1 MAIDGRANQQE
12 SAEGSLGTAPYLAKI
27 VSLLDPQYQGGFEVT
42 LIRNSGSEVADETQT
57 YVVRYASPFYGTTA
71 YEFMGKNNTFDDT
84 QKSYGFWAM
93 PPDVGVTGLVI
104 FIEGNAAQGY
114 WIACIPDKFA
124 NHMIPAIGGT
134 KVYETAQDYE
144 QGEHPLPV
152 AEHNRKANE
161 LDKALEI
168 DKIPRAVHPVAETFK
183 RQGLIRDEFRGTS
196 TSSGRRDIPNL
207 VFGMSSPGPLDRNGK
222 RSFTGVKQAQALIPV
237 SRLGG
242 TVFVMDDGDDRYFRD
257 KPASEE
263 PPIYTKGDG
272 DKNIPYNEHFRIRTR
287 TGHQILLHNSE
298 DLIYIG
304 NARGT
309 AWIEISSDGKIDIFA
324 TDSISMRTKADFNFY
339 ADRDINFE
347 AGRNVNTKVG
357 GEMYTNVVND
367 NIVIVEGSQ
376 NTHIFGSDSLRID
389 GNQTVRIFEQLNHS
403 VVGAYRQ
410 TVESLYDLNVKDSI
424 KVTASK
430 SLDIK
435 AGSDGKLTF
444 DTSLDIKVGTAGKLT
459 TGAALDIKAGGHIR
473 QTSTGANETNASRII
488 ETAAQIHMNGP
499 TAATAATAATA
510 KDASTAF
517 EPTPPKFLV
526 EHELPDLAKPGAAEP
541 VEPRV
546 SILRRVPTPEPY
558 PQHENL
564 NPLLVNAANT
574 DRDVE
579 GRFATATVTASP
591 APTTVPD
598 PRATGV
604 AIPTSFT
611 TTKAPPTA
619 SMAKPAEEWKLYKK
633 PADNPF

>member
-12 SAEGSLGTAPYLAKI
+12 AAEGSLGTAPYLAKI
-27 VSLLDPQYQGGFEVT
+27 VSHLDPQFQGGFEVT

-93 PPDVGVTGLVI
+93 PSDVGVTGLVI

-134 KVYETAQDYE
+134 TVYETDQDYE

-263 PPIYTKGDG
+263 PPIYTKGAG

-324 TDSISMRTKADFNFY
+324 ADSISMRTKADFNFY

-347 AGRNVNTKVG
+347 SGRNINIKAS
-357 GEMYTNVVND
+357 GEMYTNVVKD
-367 NIVIVEGSQ
+367 NILIVEGNQ
-376 NTHIFGSDSLRID
+376 NTHIFENDSLKID
-389 GNQTVRIFEQLNHS
+389 KDQKIIVSGNLDHTVSGNYKQTVGSN
-403 VVGAYRQ
+403 
-410 TVESLYDLNVKDSI
+410 YDLNVGSSI
-424 KVTASK
+424 KETAGASI
-430 SLDIK
+430 DIK
-435 AGSDGKLTF
+435 AGSDGK
-444 DTSLDIKVGTAGKLT
+444 IT
-459 TGAALDIKAGGHIR
+459 TGAGFDLNAGGHNRI
-473 QTSTGANETNASRII
+473 TSGGAKETNAASII
-488 ETAAQIHMNGP
+488 ETAGVIHMNGP
-499 TAATAATAATA
+499 SAATAATAA
-510 KDASTAF
+510 DAVVAV
-517 EPTPPKFLV
+517 EPIPPDFLV
-526 EHELPDLAKPGAAEP
+526 EHELPDLAKPSAVEP

-546 SILRRVPTPEPY
+546 SILRRMPTFEPY

-564 NPLLVNAANT
+564 DPLFYKSSET
-574 DRDVE
+574 DRDAE
-579 GRFATATVTASP
+579 GRFANPSDAE
-591 APTTVPD
+591 
-598 PRATGV
+598 
-604 AIPTSFT
+604 
-611 TTKAPPTA
+611 KAPPTA
-619 SMAKPAEEWKLYKK
+619 SMAEPAEEWKVYKK
-633 PADNPF
+633 PADSPF

>member
-1 MAIDGRANQQE
+1 MAIDGRANQRE
-12 SAEGSLGTAPYLAKI
+12 TAEGSLGTAPYLAKI
-27 VSLLDPQYQGGFEVT
+27 VSHLDPQFQGGFEVT

-134 KVYETAQDYE
+134 TVYETDQDYE

-196 TSSGRRDIPNL
+196 TSTGRRDIPNL

-257 KPASEE
+257 KPPSEE
-263 PPIYTKGDG
+263 PPNYTKGDG

-324 TDSISMRTKADFNFY
+324 ADSISMRTKADFNFY

-347 AGRNVNTKVG
+347 AGRNINIKAG
-357 GEMYTNVVND
+357 GEMYTNVVKD
-367 NIVIVEGSQ
+367 NILIVEGNQ
-376 NTHIFGSDSLRID
+376 NTHIFGNDSLKID
-389 GNQTVRIFEQLNHS
+389 KDQKIIVSGNLDHTVSGNYKQTVGSN
-403 VVGAYRQ
+403 
-410 TVESLYDLNVKDSI
+410 YDLNVGSSI
-424 KVTASK
+424 KETAGASI
-430 SLDIK
+430 DIK
-435 AGSDGKLTF
+435 AGSDGK
-444 DTSLDIKVGTAGKLT
+444 IT
-459 TGAALDIKAGGHIR
+459 TGAGFDLNAGGHNR
-473 QTSTGANETNASRII
+473 QTSGGANETNAASII
-488 ETAAQIHMNGP
+488 ETAGVIHMNGP
-499 TAATAATAATA
+499 SAATAATAA
-510 KDASTAF
+510 DAVVAV
-517 EPTPPKFLV
+517 EPIPPDFLF
-526 EHELPDLAKPGAAEP
+526 EHELPDLVKPSAIEP
-541 VEPRV
+541 VETRV
-546 SILRRVPTPEPY
+546 SILRRMPTFEPY

-564 NPLLVNAANT
+564 DPLFYKSSET
-574 DRDVE
+574 DRDAE
-579 GRFATATVTASP
+579 GRFANPSDAE
-591 APTTVPD
+591 
-598 PRATGV
+598 
-604 AIPTSFT
+604 
-611 TTKAPPTA
+611 KAPPTA
-619 SMAKPAEEWKLYKK
+619 SMAEPAEEWKVYKK
-633 PADNPF
+633 PADSPF

>member
-1 MAIDGRANQQE
+1 MAIDGRANQRE
-12 SAEGSLGTAPYLAKI
+12 AAEGSLGTAPYLAKI
-27 VSLLDPQYQGGFEVT
+27 VSHLDPQFQGGFEIT

-134 KVYETAQDYE
+134 TVYETDQDYE

-196 TSSGRRDIPNL
+196 TSTGRRDIPNL

-257 KPASEE
+257 KPPSEE
-263 PPIYTKGDG
+263 PPNYTKGAG

-304 NARGT
+304 NSRGT

-324 TDSISMRTKADFNFY
+324 ADSISMRTKADFNFY
-339 ADRDINFE
+339 ADQDINFE
-347 AGRNVNTKVG
+347 AGRNINIKAG
-357 GEMYTNVVND
+357 GEMYTNVVKD
-367 NIVIVEGSQ
+367 NILIVEGNQ
-376 NTHIFGSDSLRID
+376 NTHIFGNDSLKID
-389 GNQTVRIFEQLNHS
+389 KDQKIIVSGNLDHTVSGNYKQTVGSN
-403 VVGAYRQ
+403 
-410 TVESLYDLNVKDSI
+410 YDLNVGSSI
-424 KVTASK
+424 KETAGASI
-430 SLDIK
+430 DIK
-435 AGSDGKLTF
+435 AGSDGK
-444 DTSLDIKVGTAGKLT
+444 IT
-459 TGAALDIKAGGHIR
+459 TGAGFDLNAGGHNR
-473 QTSTGANETNASRII
+473 QTSGGANETNAASII
-488 ETAAQIHMNGP
+488 ETAGVIHMNGP
-499 TAATAATAATA
+499 SAATAATAA
-510 KDASTAF
+510 DAVVAV
-517 EPTPPKFLV
+517 EPIPPDFLF
-526 EHELPDLAKPGAAEP
+526 EHELPDLVKPSAIEP
-541 VEPRV
+541 VETRV
-546 SILRRVPTPEPY
+546 SILRRMPTFEPY

-564 NPLLVNAANT
+564 DPLFYKSSET
-574 DRDVE
+574 DRDAE
-579 GRFATATVTASP
+579 GRFANPSDAE
-591 APTTVPD
+591 
-598 PRATGV
+598 
-604 AIPTSFT
+604 
-611 TTKAPPTA
+611 KAPPTA
-619 SMAKPAEEWKLYKK
+619 SMAEPAEEWKVYKK
-633 PADNPF
+633 PADSPF

>member
-12 SAEGSLGTAPYLAKI
+12 AAEGSLGTAPYLAKI
-27 VSLLDPQYQGGFEVT
+27 VSHLDPQFQGGFEVT

-134 KVYETAQDYE
+134 TVYETDQDYE

-263 PPIYTKGDG
+263 PPIYTKGAG

-324 TDSISMRTKADFNFY
+324 ADSISMRTKADFNFY

-347 AGRNVNTKVG
+347 AGRNINIKAG
-357 GEMYTNVVND
+357 GEMYTNVVKD
-367 NIVIVEGSQ
+367 SILIVEGNR
-376 NTHIFGSDSLRID
+376 NTHIFENDSLKID
-389 GNQTVRIFEQLNHS
+389 KDQKIIVSGNLDHTVSGNYKQTVGSN
-403 VVGAYRQ
+403 
-410 TVESLYDLNVKDSI
+410 YDLNVGSSI
-424 KVTASK
+424 KETAGASI
-430 SLDIK
+430 DIK
-435 AGSDGKLTF
+435 AGSDGK
-444 DTSLDIKVGTAGKLT
+444 IT
-459 TGAALDIKAGGHIR
+459 TGGNFDVNAGGHNR
-473 QTSTGANETNASRII
+473 QTSGGSNETNASAII
-488 ETAAQIHMNGP
+488 ETAGIIHMNGP
-499 TAATAATAATA
+499 AAATAPS
-510 KDASTAF
+510 ASTAAIAI
-517 EPTPPKFLV
+517 EPIPPDFLF
-526 EHELPDLAKPGAAEP
+526 EHELPDLAKPSAVEP

-546 SILRRVPTPEPY
+546 SILRRMPTFEPY

-564 NPLLVNAANT
+564 DPLFYKSSET
-574 DRDVE
+574 DRDAE
-579 GRFATATVTASP
+579 GRFANPSDAE
-591 APTTVPD
+591 
-598 PRATGV
+598 
-604 AIPTSFT
+604 
-611 TTKAPPTA
+611 KAPPTA
-619 SMAKPAEEWKLYKK
+619 SMAEPAEEWKVYKK
-633 PADNPF
+633 PADSPF

>member
-12 SAEGSLGTAPYLAKI
+12 ASEGSLGTAPYLAKI
-27 VSLLDPQYQGGFEVT
+27 VSHLDPQFQGGFEVT
-42 LIRNSGSEVADETQT
+42 LVRNSGSEIADETQT

-114 WIACIPDKFA
+114 WIACIPDKFT

-134 KVYETAQDYE
+134 KVYETNQDYE

-196 TSSGRRDIPNL
+196 TSTGRRDLPNL

-324 TDSISMRTKADFNFY
+324 ADSISMRTKADFNFY

-347 AGRNVNTKVG
+347 AGRNINIKAA
-357 GEMYTNVVND
+357 GEMYTNVVKD
-367 NIVIVEGSQ
+367 NILIVEGNQ
-376 NTHIFGSDSLRID
+376 NTHIFGNDSLKID
-389 GNQTVRIFEQLNHS
+389 KDQKIIVSGNLDHTVGSNYKQA
-403 VVGAYRQ
+403 VGAN
-410 TVESLYDLNVKDSI
+410 YDLNIGSNFKT
-424 KVTASK
+424 TAGSNI
-430 SLDIK
+430 DIK
-435 AGSDGKLTF
+435 AGSDGK
-444 DTSLDIKVGTAGKLT
+444 IT
-459 TGAALDIKAGGHIR
+459 TGGNFDVNAGGHNW
-473 QTSTGANETNASRII
+473 QTSGGSNETNASTII
-488 ETAAQIHMNGP
+488 ETAGVIHMNGP
-499 TAATAATAATA
+499 TAATAPSAATAAIA
-510 KDASTAF
+510 V
-517 EPTPPKFLV
+517 EPIPPDFLV
-526 EHELPDLAKPGAAEP
+526 EHELPDLAKPSAIEP
-541 VEPRV
+541 VETRV
-546 SILRRVPTPEPY
+546 SILRRMPTFEPY

-564 NPLLVNAANT
+564 DPVFYKSAET
-574 DRDVE
+574 DRDAD
-579 GRFATATVTASP
+579 GRFANPSDAA
-591 APTTVPD
+591 
-598 PRATGV
+598 
-604 AIPTSFT
+604 
-611 TTKAPPTA
+611 KAPPTA
-619 SMAKPAEEWKLYKK
+619 SMAEPAEEWKVYKK
-633 PADNPF
+633 PADSPF

>member
-1 MAIDGRANQQE
+1 MAIDGRANQQAA
-12 SAEGSLGTAPYLAKI
+12 SEGSLGTAPYLAKI
-27 VSLLDPQYQGGFEVT
+27 VSHLDPQFQGGFEVT

-134 KVYETAQDYE
+134 TVYETDQDYE

-168 DKIPRAVHPVAETFK
+168 DKIPRAVHPVAEAFK

-196 TSSGRRDIPNL
+196 TSTGRRDIPNL

-257 KPASEE
+257 KPPSEE
-263 PPIYTKGDG
+263 PPNFTKGDG

-309 AWIEISSDGKIDIFA
+309 AWVEISSDGKIDIFA
-324 TDSISMRTKADFNFY
+324 ADSISMRTKADFNFY

-347 AGRNVNTKVG
+347 AGRNINIKAA
-357 GEMYTNVVND
+357 GEMYTNVVKD
-367 NIVIVEGSQ
+367 NILIVEGNQ
-376 NTHIFGSDSLRID
+376 NTHIFGNNSLKID
-389 GNQTVRIFEQLNHS
+389 KDQKIIVSGNLDHTVSGNYKQTVGSN
-403 VVGAYRQ
+403 
-410 TVESLYDLNVKDSI
+410 YDLNVGSSI
-424 KVTASK
+424 KETAGASI
-430 SLDIK
+430 DIK
-435 AGSDGKLTF
+435 AGSDGK
-444 DTSLDIKVGTAGKLT
+444 IT
-459 TGAALDIKAGGHIR
+459 TGAGFDLNAGGHNR
-473 QTSTGANETNASRII
+473 QTSGGANETNAASII
-488 ETAAQIHMNGP
+488 ETAGVIHMNGP
-499 TAATAATAATA
+499 SAATAATAA
-510 KDASTAF
+510 DAVVAV
-517 EPTPPKFLV
+517 EPIPPDFLF
-526 EHELPDLAKPGAAEP
+526 EHELPDLVKPSAIEP
-541 VEPRV
+541 VETRV
-546 SILRRVPTPEPY
+546 SILRRMPTFEPY

-564 NPLLVNAANT
+564 DPLFYKSSET
-574 DRDVE
+574 DRDAE
-579 GRFATATVTASP
+579 GRFANPSDAE
-591 APTTVPD
+591 
-598 PRATGV
+598 
-604 AIPTSFT
+604 
-611 TTKAPPTA
+611 KAPPTA
-619 SMAKPAEEWKLYKK
+619 SMAEPAEEWKVYKK
-633 PADNPF
+633 PADSPF

>member
-1 MAIDGRANQQE
+1 MAIDGRANQRE
-12 SAEGSLGTAPYLAKI
+12 TAEGSLGTAPYLAKI
-27 VSLLDPQYQGGFEVT
+27 VSHLDPQFQGGFEVT

-134 KVYETAQDYE
+134 TVYETDQDYE

-196 TSSGRRDIPNL
+196 TSTGRRDIPNL

-257 KPASEE
+257 KPPSEE
-263 PPIYTKGDG
+263 PPNYTKGDG

-324 TDSISMRTKADFNFY
+324 ADSISMRTKADFNFY

-347 AGRNVNTKVG
+347 AGRNINIKAA
-357 GEMYTNVVND
+357 GEMYTNVVKD
-367 NIVIVEGSQ
+367 NILIVEGNQ
-376 NTHIFGSDSLRID
+376 NTHIFGNNSLKID
-389 GNQTVRIFEQLNHS
+389 KDQKIIVSGNLDHTVSGNYKQTVGSN
-403 VVGAYRQ
+403 
-410 TVESLYDLNVKDSI
+410 YDLNVGSSI
-424 KVTASK
+424 KETAGASI
-430 SLDIK
+430 DIK
-435 AGSDGKLTF
+435 AGSDGK
-444 DTSLDIKVGTAGKLT
+444 IT
-459 TGAALDIKAGGHIR
+459 TGAGFDLNAGGHNR
-473 QTSTGANETNASRII
+473 QTSGGANETNAASII
-488 ETAAQIHMNGP
+488 ETAGVIHMNGP
-499 TAATAATAATA
+499 SAATAATAA
-510 KDASTAF
+510 DAVVAV
-517 EPTPPKFLV
+517 EPIPPDFLF
-526 EHELPDLAKPGAAEP
+526 EHELPDLVKPSAIEP
-541 VEPRV
+541 VETRV
-546 SILRRVPTPEPY
+546 SILRRMPTFEPY

-564 NPLLVNAANT
+564 DPLFYKSSET
-574 DRDVE
+574 DRDAE
-579 GRFATATVTASP
+579 GRFANPSDAE
-591 APTTVPD
+591 
-598 PRATGV
+598 
-604 AIPTSFT
+604 
-611 TTKAPPTA
+611 KAPPTA
-619 SMAKPAEEWKLYKK
+619 SMAEPAEEWKVYKK
-633 PADNPF
+633 PADSPF

>member
-12 SAEGSLGTAPYLAKI
+12 ASEGSLGTAPYLAKI
-27 VSLLDPQYQGGFEVT
+27 VSHLDPQFQGGFEVT

-114 WIACIPDKFA
+114 WIACIPDKFS

-134 KVYETAQDYE
+134 KVYETNQDYE

-196 TSSGRRDIPNL
+196 TSTGRRDLPNL

-257 KPASEE
+257 KPPSEE
-263 PPIYTKGDG
+263 PPKYTKGDG

-309 AWIEISSDGKIDIFA
+309 AWVEISSDGKIDIFA
-324 TDSISMRTKADFNFY
+324 ADSISMRTKADFNFY

-347 AGRNVNTKVG
+347 AGRNINIKAS
-357 GEMYTNVVND
+357 GEMYTNVVKD
-367 NIVIVEGSQ
+367 NILIVEGNQ
-376 NTHIFGSDSLRID
+376 NTHVFGNDSLKID
-389 GNQTVRIFEQLNHS
+389 KDQKILVIGNLDQIVNNYKQTVRANSDLI
-403 VVGAYRQ
+403 VG
-410 TVESLYDLNVKDSI
+410 SSFKL
-424 KVTASK
+424 TAGSNI
-430 SLDIK
+430 DIK
-435 AGSDGKLTF
+435 AGSDGKISTGSNF
-444 DTSLDIKVGTAGKLT
+444 DIN
-459 TGAALDIKAGGHIR
+459 AGGHNW
-473 QTSTGANETNASRII
+473 QTSGGSNETNASAIV
-488 ETAAQIHMNGP
+488 ETAARIDMNGP
-499 TAATAATAATA
+499 PASSAVTAATATTATA
-510 KDASTAF
+510 
-517 EPTPPKFLV
+517 PVPPNFLV
-526 EHELPDLAKPGAAEP
+526 EHEMPDLVKPSAVEP
-541 VEPRV
+541 IEPRV
-546 SILRRVPTPEPY
+546 SILRRMPTFEPY

-564 NPLLVNAANT
+564 DPVFYKSSKI
-574 DRDVE
+574 DRDAD
-579 GRFATATVTASP
+579 GRFANPS
-591 APTTVPD
+591 D
-598 PRATGV
+598 
-604 AIPTSFT
+604 
-611 TTKAPPTA
+611 TTKAPPTTT
-619 SMAKPAEEWKLYKK
+619 MAKPSAEWKMYKK
-633 PADNPF
+633 PSDSPF

>member
-1 MAIDGRANQQE
+1 MAIDGRANQQDA
-12 SAEGSLGTAPYLAKI
+12 AEGSLGTAPYLAKI
-27 VSLLDPQYQGGFEVT
+27 VSHLDPQFQGGFEVT

-134 KVYETAQDYE
+134 TVYETDQDYE

-168 DKIPRAVHPVAETFK
+168 DKIPRAVHPVAEAFK

-196 TSSGRRDIPNL
+196 TSTGRRDIPNL

-242 TVFVMDDGDDRYFRD
+242 TAFVMDDGDDRYFRD
-257 KPASEE
+257 KPPSEE
-263 PPIYTKGDG
+263 PPNYTKGDG

-324 TDSISMRTKADFNFY
+324 ADSISMRTKADFNFY

-347 AGRNVNTKVG
+347 AGRNINIKAS
-357 GEMYTNVVND
+357 GEMYTNVVKD
-367 NIVIVEGSQ
+367 NILIVEGNQ
-376 NTHIFGSDSLRID
+376 NTHIFGNDSLKID
-389 GNQTVRIFEQLNHS
+389 KDQKIIVSGNLDHTVSGNYKQTVGTN
-403 VVGAYRQ
+403 
-410 TVESLYDLNVKDSI
+410 YDLNVGNGIKETAGNTISI
-424 KVTASK
+424 KSGIT
-430 SLDIK
+430 LDITSGLFIDIDTGILK
-435 AGSDGKLTF
+435 ISTGGSMDLNAGTY
-444 DTSLDIKVGTAGKLT
+444 
-459 TGAALDIKAGGHIR
+459 IR
-473 QTSTGANETNASRII
+473 QTSGGPNETNASAII
-488 ETAAQIHMNGP
+488 ETAGVIHMNGP
-499 TAATAATAATA
+499 TAATALRAVQASEAAIA
-510 KDASTAF
+510 V
-517 EPTPPKFLV
+517 EPIPPDFLV
-526 EHELPDLAKPGAAEP
+526 EHELPDLAKPSAVEP

-546 SILRRVPTPEPY
+546 SILRRMPTFEPY

-564 NPLLVNAANT
+564 DPLFYKSSET
-574 DRDVE
+574 DRDAE
-579 GRFATATVTASP
+579 GRFANPSDAE
-591 APTTVPD
+591 
-598 PRATGV
+598 
-604 AIPTSFT
+604 
-611 TTKAPPTA
+611 KAPPTA
-619 SMAKPAEEWKLYKK
+619 SMAEPAEEWKVYKK
-633 PADNPF
+633 PADSPF

>member
-12 SAEGSLGTAPYLAKI
+12 AAEGSLGTAPYLAKI
-27 VSLLDPQYQGGFEVT
+27 VSHLDPQFQGGFEVT

-134 KVYETAQDYE
+134 TVYETDQDYE

-196 TSSGRRDIPNL
+196 TSTGRRDIPNL

-257 KPASEE
+257 KPPSEE
-263 PPIYTKGDG
+263 PPNYTKGDG

-309 AWIEISSDGKIDIFA
+309 AWVEISSDGKIDIFA
-324 TDSISMRTKADFNFY
+324 ADSISMRTKADFNFY

-347 AGRNVNTKVG
+347 AGRNINIKAA
-357 GEMYTNVVND
+357 GEMYTNVVKD
-367 NIVIVEGSQ
+367 NILIVEGNQ
-376 NTHIFGSDSLRID
+376 TTHIFGNDSLKID
-389 GNQTVRIFEQLNHS
+389 KDQKIIVSGNLDHTVGNNYKQTV
-403 VVGAYRQ
+403 GAN
-410 TVESLYDLNVKDSI
+410 YDLNVSSNIKETAGASI
-424 KVTASK
+424 
-430 SLDIK
+430 DIK
-435 AGSDGKLTF
+435 AGS
-444 DTSLDIKVGTAGKLT
+444 AGKIT
-459 TGAALDIKAGGHIR
+459 TGGGFDLNISAAGKITTGGGFDLNAGGHNR
-473 QTSTGANETNASRII
+473 QTSGGANETNASAII
-488 ETAAQIHMNGP
+488 ETAGVIHMNGP
-499 TAATAATAATA
+499 SAATAATAATA
-510 KDASTAF
+510 ADAAIAI
-517 EPTPPKFLV
+517 EPIPPDFLF

-541 VEPRV
+541 VETRV
-546 SILRRVPTPEPY
+546 SILRRMPTFEPY

-564 NPLLVNAANT
+564 DPLLYKSKEI
-574 DRDVE
+574 DRDVDD
-579 GRFATATVTASP
+579 RYAN
-591 APTTVPD
+591 PTD
-598 PRATGV
+598 AKE
-604 AIPTSFT
+604 
-611 TTKAPPTA
+611 KAPPTT
-619 SMAKPAEEWKLYKK
+619 SMAEPAEEWKVYKK
-633 PADNPF
+633 PADSPF

>member
-1 MAIDGRANQQE
+1 MAVDGRANQQE
-12 SAEGSLGTAPYLAKI
+12 AAEGSLGTAPYLAKI
-27 VSLLDPQYQGGFEVT
+27 VSHLDPQFQGGFEVT

-84 QKSYGFWAM
+84 QKSYGFWA
-93 PPDVGVTGLVI
+93 PSPDVGVTGLVI

-134 KVYETAQDYE
+134 TVYETDQDYE

-168 DKIPRAVHPVAETFK
+168 DKIPRAVHPIAETFK

-196 TSSGRRDIPNL
+196 TSTGRRDIPNL

-324 TDSISMRTKADFNFY
+324 ADSISMRTKADFNFY

-347 AGRNVNTKVG
+347 AGRNINIKAS
-357 GEMYTNVVND
+357 GEMYTNVVKD
-367 NIVIVEGSQ
+367 HILIVEGNR
-376 NTHIFGSDSLRID
+376 NTHIFENDSLKID
-389 GNQTVRIFEQLNHS
+389 KDQKIIVSGNLDHTVGSNYKQTVGSNL
-403 VVGAYRQ
+403 
-410 TVESLYDLNVKDSI
+410 DLKIGSNFKT
-424 KVTASK
+424 TAGSNI
-430 SLDIK
+430 DIK
-435 AGSDGKLTF
+435 AGS
-444 DTSLDIKVGTAGKLT
+444 AGKIT
-459 TGAALDIKAGGHIR
+459 TGAGFDLSVGAAGKITTSAGFDLNAGGHNR
-473 QTSTGANETNASRII
+473 QTSGGANETNAASII
-488 ETAAQIHMNGP
+488 ETAGVIHMNGP
-499 TAATAATAATA
+499 SAATAATAATA
-510 KDASTAF
+510 ADAVVAV
-517 EPTPPKFLV
+517 EPIPPDFLF
-526 EHELPDLAKPGAAEP
+526 EHELPDLAKPSAIEP
-541 VEPRV
+541 VETKV
-546 SILRRVPTPEPY
+546 SILRRMPTFEPY

-564 NPLLVNAANT
+564 DPLFYKSIET
-574 DRDVE
+574 DRDAE
-579 GRFATATVTASP
+579 GRYANPSDAE
-591 APTTVPD
+591 
-598 PRATGV
+598 
-604 AIPTSFT
+604 
-611 TTKAPPTA
+611 KAPPTA
-619 SMAKPAEEWKLYKK
+619 SMAEPAEEWKMYKK
-633 PADNPF
+633 PADSPF

>member
-12 SAEGSLGTAPYLAKI
+12 ASEGSLGTAPYLAKI
-27 VSLLDPQYQGGFEVT
+27 VSHLDPQFQGGFEIT

-134 KVYETAQDYE
+134 KVYETDQDYE

-196 TSSGRRDIPNL
+196 TSSGRRDLPNL

-263 PPIYTKGDG
+263 PPNYTKGDG

-324 TDSISMRTKADFNFY
+324 ADSISMRTKADFNFY
-339 ADRDINFE
+339 ADRDVNFE
-347 AGRNVNTKVG
+347 AGRNINIKAG
-357 GEMYTNVVND
+357 DQMYTNVVGD
-367 NIVIVEGSQ
+367 NILIVEGNR
-376 NTHIFGSDSLRID
+376 NTHIFENDSLKID
-389 GNQTVRIFEQLNHS
+389 KDQKIIVSENLDHTVSGNYKQTVGSN
-403 VVGAYRQ
+403 
-410 TVESLYDLNVKDSI
+410 YDLNVSSSI
-424 KVTASK
+424 KATAGASI
-430 SLDIK
+430 DIK
-435 AGSDGKLTF
+435 AGSDGK
-444 DTSLDIKVGTAGKLT
+444 IT
-459 TGAALDIKAGGHIR
+459 TGGNFDIRSGGHNR
-473 QTSTGANETNASRII
+473 QTSGGSNETRASTIV
-488 ETAAQIHMNGP
+488 ETAGRIDMNGP
-499 TAATAATAATA
+499 PAASAATAATATTAT
-510 KDASTAF
+510 
-517 EPTPPKFLV
+517 EPIPPDFLF
-526 EHELPDLAKPGAAEP
+526 EHELPDLAKPGAVEP
-541 VEPRV
+541 VETKI
-546 SILRRVPTPEPY
+546 SILRRMPTFEPY

-564 NPLLVNAANT
+564 DPLFYKST
-574 DRDVE
+574 EIDRDAE
-579 GRFATATVTASP
+579 GRFANPSDAA
-591 APTTVPD
+591 
-598 PRATGV
+598 
-604 AIPTSFT
+604 
-611 TTKAPPTA
+611 KAPPTA
-619 SMAKPAEEWKLYKK
+619 SMAEPAKEWKLYKK
-633 PADNPF
+633 PADSPF

>member
-12 SAEGSLGTAPYLAKI
+12 ASEGSLGTAPYLAKI
-27 VSLLDPQYQGGFEVT
+27 VSHLDPQFQGGFEVT

-134 KVYETAQDYE
+134 KVYETDQDYE

-196 TSSGRRDIPNL
+196 TSTGRRDLPNL

-222 RSFTGVKQAQALIPV
+222 KSFTGVKQAQALIPV

-263 PPIYTKGDG
+263 PPNYTKGDG

-309 AWIEISSDGKIDIFA
+309 AWVEISSDGKIDIFA
-324 TDSISMRTKADFNFY
+324 ADSISMRTKADFNFY

-347 AGRNVNTKVG
+347 SGRNINIKAG
-357 GEMYTNVVND
+357 GEMYTNVVKD
-367 NIVIVEGSQ
+367 HILIVEGNRTS
-376 NTHIFGSDSLRID
+376 HIFGNDSLKID
-389 GNQTVRIFEQLNHS
+389 KDQKIIVSGNLDHTVGSNYKQTVGSN
-403 VVGAYRQ
+403 
-410 TVESLYDLNVKDSI
+410 YDLNVSSSI
-424 KVTASK
+424 KTTAGS
-430 SLDIK
+430 SIDIK
-435 AGSDGKLTF
+435 AGSTGKISTGGGF
-444 DTSLDIKVGTAGKLT
+444 DLN
-459 TGAALDIKAGGHIR
+459 AGGHNR
-473 QTSTGANETNASRII
+473 QTSGGANETNASSII
-488 ETAAQIHMNGP
+488 ETAGVIHMNGP
-499 TAATAATAATA
+499 SAATAATAS
-510 KDASTAF
+510 DAAIAV
-517 EPTPPKFLV
+517 EPIPPNFLF

-541 VEPRV
+541 VEIKV
-546 SILRRVPTPEPY
+546 SILRRMPTFEPY

-564 NPLLVNAANT
+564 DPLLYKSKEI
-574 DRDVE
+574 DRDVDD
-579 GRFATATVTASP
+579 RFAN
-591 APTTVPD
+591 PTD
-598 PRATGV
+598 AKE
-604 AIPTSFT
+604 
-611 TTKAPPTA
+611 KAPPTA
-619 SMAKPAEEWKLYKK
+619 SMSEPAEEWKVYKK
-633 PADNPF
+633 PGDSPF

>member
-1 MAIDGRANQQE
+1 MAIDGRANQRE
-12 SAEGSLGTAPYLAKI
+12 AAEGSLGTAPYLAKI
-27 VSLLDPQYQGGFEVT
+27 VSHLDPQFQGGFEVT

-134 KVYETAQDYE
+134 KVYETDQDYE

-196 TSSGRRDIPNL
+196 TSTGRRDLPNL

-222 RSFTGVKQAQALIPV
+222 KSFTGVKQAQALIPV

-257 KPASEE
+257 KPPSEE
-263 PPIYTKGDG
+263 PPNYTKGDG

-309 AWIEISSDGKIDIFA
+309 AWVEISSDGKIDIFA
-324 TDSISMRTKADFNFY
+324 ADSISMRTKADFNFY

-347 AGRNVNTKVG
+347 AGRNINIKAA
-357 GEMYTNVVND
+357 GEMYTNVVKD
-367 NIVIVEGSQ
+367 NILIVEGNQ
-376 NTHIFGSDSLRID
+376 NTHIFGNDSLTID
-389 GNQTVRIFEQLNHS
+389 KDQKIIVSGNLDHTVGSNYKQA
-403 VVGAYRQ
+403 VGAN
-410 TVESLYDLNVKDSI
+410 YDLNVGSSI
-424 KVTASK
+424 KETAGASI
-430 SLDIK
+430 DIK
-435 AGSDGKLTF
+435 AGSGGK
-444 DTSLDIKVGTAGKLT
+444 IT
-459 TGAALDIKAGGHIR
+459 TGGGFDLNAGGHNR
-473 QTSTGANETNASRII
+473 QTSGGANETKASAII
-488 ETAAQIHMNGP
+488 ETAGVIHMNGP
-499 TAATAATAATA
+499 SAATSATAADAAIA
-510 KDASTAF
+510 V
-517 EPTPPKFLV
+517 EPIPPEFLF
-526 EHELPDLAKPGAAEP
+526 EHELPDLEKAGAAED
-541 VEPRV
+541 VV
-546 SILRRVPTPEPY
+546 TKASILRRMPTFEPY
-558 PQHENL
+558 PHHENL
-564 NPLLVNAANT
+564 DPLIFKTKET
-574 DRDVE
+574 DRDIVI
-579 GRFATATVTASP
+579 RFANDKNPGPSDSLAE
-591 APTTVPD
+591 
-598 PRATGV
+598 
-604 AIPTSFT
+604 
-611 TTKAPPTA
+611 
-619 SMAKPAEEWKLYKK
+619 PAEEWKVYKK
-633 PADNPF
+633 PADSPF

>member
-12 SAEGSLGTAPYLAKI
+12 ASEGSLGTAPYLAKI
-27 VSLLDPQYQGGFEVT
+27 VSHLDPQFQGGFEVT

-134 KVYETAQDYE
+134 KVYETDQDYE

-196 TSSGRRDIPNL
+196 TSTGRRDLPNL

-222 RSFTGVKQAQALIPV
+222 KSFTGVKQAQALIPV

-263 PPIYTKGDG
+263 PPNYTKGDG

-324 TDSISMRTKADFNFY
+324 ADSISMRTKADFNFH

-347 AGRNVNTKVG
+347 AGRNINIKAG
-357 GEMYTNVVND
+357 DQMYTNVVGD
-367 NIVIVEGSQ
+367 NILIVEGNQ
-376 NTHIFGSDSLRID
+376 NKHIFGID
-389 GNQTVRIFEQLNHS
+389 QLTVDKDQKIVISGNLDHTVGSNYKQTV
-403 VVGAYRQ
+403 GAN
-410 TVESLYDLNVKDSI
+410 YDLNVSSSI
-424 KVTASK
+424 KTTAGS
-430 SLDIK
+430 SIDIK
-435 AGSDGKLTF
+435 AGSTGKISTGGGF
-444 DTSLDIKVGTAGKLT
+444 DLN
-459 TGAALDIKAGGHIR
+459 AGGHNR
-473 QTSTGANETNASRII
+473 QTSGGANETNASSII
-488 ETAAQIHMNGP
+488 ETAGVIHMNGP
-499 TAATAATAATA
+499 SAATAATASDAATA
-510 KDASTAF
+510 AES
-517 EPTPPKFLV
+517 TPPDFLL
-526 EHELPDLAKPGAAEP
+526 EHDLPDLEKPGAAEK
-541 VEPRV
+541 VV
-546 SILRRVPTPEPY
+546 TLSSILRRMPTYEPY

-564 NPLLVNAANT
+564 DPLLVKTKET
-574 DRDVE
+574 DRDIE
-579 GRFATATVTASP
+579 NRFASAQ
-591 APTTVPD
+591 
-598 PRATGV
+598 
-604 AIPTSFT
+604 
-611 TTKAPPTA
+611 KAGPTA
-619 SMAKPAEEWKLYKK
+619 SMAEPAEEWKVYKK
-633 PADNPF
+633 PGDSPF